1 MRISKSVGT
10 EDGVTVATIDYIE
23 PEDMFDK
30 YFLSGDDIPIKSRAL
45 VEDDD
50 FDFKMANFDLP
61 EIELDGIK
69 ATGNVKLTSGI
80 KASDVV
86 FDLQIII
93 IMPSSPYL
101 YRQNSNSRVR
111 RRKGLTR
118 ALSPIRCH

>member
-1 MRISKSVGT
+1 
-10 EDGVTVATIDYIE
+10 
-23 PEDMFDK
+23 MFDK

-80 KASDVV
+80 KASDNSMWGKRIELNIDRCDDYQQLIQFEILV
-86 FDLQIII
+86 DL
-93 IMPSSPYL
+93 
-101 YRQNSNSRVR
+101 
-111 RRKGLTR
+111 
-118 ALSPIRCH
+118 

>member
-1 MRISKSVGT
+1 
-10 EDGVTVATIDYIE
+10 
-23 PEDMFDK
+23 MFDK

-86 FDLQIII
+86 FDLQNHYYHAVITVFTQI
-93 IMPSSPYL
+93 L
-101 YRQNSNSRVR
+101 V
-111 RRKGLTR
+111 
-118 ALSPIRCH
+118 